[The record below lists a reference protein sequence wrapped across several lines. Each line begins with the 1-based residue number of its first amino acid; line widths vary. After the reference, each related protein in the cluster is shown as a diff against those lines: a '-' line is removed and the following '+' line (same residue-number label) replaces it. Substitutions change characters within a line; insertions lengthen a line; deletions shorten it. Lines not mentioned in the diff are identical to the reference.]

1 MSIGKAYKYGAV
13 QGIPI
18 EKIKPSPF
26 QVRVHYGKIPEL
38 AQDIQKNGL
47 LQPVLL
53 RPVNGFFEI
62 VHGHR
67 RYEAVKSLGITHI
80 SSFIKELT
88 DVESIRIQGSEN
100 LQRKQYD
107 PIEEATLYK
116 HYREYWLKEKS
127 ELLTHKEIADAFNST
142 RSNVQQKFGLLDLPV
157 NVQQKIINEDIPVGK
172 AMALI
177 KLTTEDQPYPRVGTD
192 RFEAG
197 PQKERTDKYFFE
209 IERLA
214 DEIEKGDKGG
224 LRTVKGIQDAADGIL
239 EGKSINNALGDAKI
253 KESLEIARKQ
263 ANEGRKPEEIIRE
276 ILQAQQDPEI
286 VTARFFDMEVT
297 MLEKKLKTGA
307 IKCPHCG
314 GTHCLEWG
322 CCEEKVLKNDENSKI
337 NSFNQ

>member
-1 MSIGKAYKYGAV
+1 MSIGKTYKYGTV

-26 QVRVHYGKIPEL
+26 QVRVHYGKISEL
-38 AQDIQKNGL
+38 AQDIKKNGL
-47 LQPVLL
+47 LQPVLI
-53 RPVNGFFEI
+53 RPVGEFFEV

-67 RYEAVKSLGITHI
+67 RYTAVKSLGITYI

-88 DVESIRIQGSEN
+88 DVEAIRIQGSEN

-116 HYREYWLKEKS
+116 HYREYWLKEKH
-127 ELLTHKEIADAFNST
+127 ELLTCKKIAGDFNST
-142 RSNVQQKFGLLDLPV
+142 ESNVLQKLGLLDLPV

-177 KLTTEDQPYPRVGTD
+177 KLTTADNLPQAQHVDAD

-197 PQKERTDKYFFE
+197 PQKERTERYFFE

-224 LRTVKGIQDAADGIL
+224 LRTVKGIRDATDGIL
-239 EGKSINNALGDAKI
+239 EGKSFNIALSNAKI

-263 ANEGRKPEEIIRE
+263 ANKGRKPEDIISEIV
-276 ILQAQQDPEI
+276 QAQQDPEV
-286 VTARFFDMEVT
+286 VTARFFDMEIT
-297 MLEKKLKTGA
+297 MLVKKLETGA

-322 CCEEKVLKNDENSKI
+322 CCEERVLKNDTDN
-337 NSFNQ
+337 